1 MSTRHLCSGWGV
13 WTGCGHRLPAETQ
26 TGRVMISVR
35 YGKGPLSLGK
45 EGKTLRKE
53 SSASEKDVEG
63 ERERKEPTKCRSLSP
78 KVT

>member
-1 MSTRHLCSGWGV
+1 
-13 WTGCGHRLPAETQ
+13 
-26 TGRVMISVR
+26 MISVR